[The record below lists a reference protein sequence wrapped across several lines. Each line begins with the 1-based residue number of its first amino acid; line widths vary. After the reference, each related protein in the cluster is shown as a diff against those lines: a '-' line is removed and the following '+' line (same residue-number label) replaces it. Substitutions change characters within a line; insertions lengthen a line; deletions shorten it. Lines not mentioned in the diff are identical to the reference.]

1 MLPHWFSSW
10 YPQQQVQSQ
19 EPFND
24 QYEAADEEGDWVQ
37 VITPSVKRRQ
47 PPQPTQEMNIPVEVT
62 HHETTAVTEPVVKGL
77 SRQERRAKA
86 RFAVKDKKKQ
96 ARTAAMV
103 MNRNRPKG
111 LNGSTCL
118 PPSVVS
124 IDH

>member
-1 MLPHWFSSW
+1 MLPHWLSSW

-19 EPFND
+19 EPFHD
-24 QYEAADEEGDWVQ
+24 QYEAVDEEGDWVQ

-47 PPQPTQEMNIPVEVT
+47 PTQEMNTPVEPI
-62 HHETTAVTEPVVKGL
+62 HHETTTTVTEPVVKGL

-96 ARTAAMV
+96 ARTVAMV
-103 MNRNRPKG
+103 LSRNRPKG
-111 LNGSTCL
+111 LNASTCL
-118 PPSVVS
+118 SSPSILS